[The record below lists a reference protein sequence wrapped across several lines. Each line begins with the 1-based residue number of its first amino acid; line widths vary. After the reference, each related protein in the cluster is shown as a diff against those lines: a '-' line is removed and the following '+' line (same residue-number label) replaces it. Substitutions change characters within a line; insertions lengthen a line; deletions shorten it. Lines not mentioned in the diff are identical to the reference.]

1 MTAGGPDHVTEIVG
15 EVDDPRFAGR
25 LIERVVVASSDA
37 AKRRLRAVGDRG
49 TDVAVDLPRGSYLR
63 HGAVLADDGE
73 RVIAVERAPEEAIVI
88 RLDPLRES
96 RELVACATRIGHA
109 FGNQHVP
116 VEVEDCEIRAP
127 VTTSREIAEQT
138 VRGLELSGVAIEFRS
153 VRLGCRVP
161 LVVSHGH

>member
-1 MTAGGPDHVTEIVG
+1 LTAGGPVRVTEIVG
-15 EVDDPRFAGR
+15 DVDDPRYAGR
-25 LIERVVVASSDA
+25 LIERLVVASSDA
-37 AKRRLRAVGDRG
+37 AKRRLRAVGDGG

-88 RLDPLRES
+88 RLDPRREP

-116 VEVEDCEIRAP
+116 VEVEDGEIRAP

-153 VRLGCRVP
+153 MRLGCSAP
-161 LVVSHGH
+161 LVVPHGH